1 MPGLTPPSHGWP
13 SAGERCS
20 QPVDRPPWCSRPGR
34 KMGRWAFSGQTHGSW
49 RWEWVCVN
57 DDPKADLHLRPRAQR
72 AAERVL
78 PPAPPAHA
86 IRGASQ
92 RHGGASVP
100 GAVVLGSL
108 EVTEGSARWNQRQ
121 SPLESSGQEHCLG
134 LSISTTSD
142 RSSISCSSGD

>member
-1 MPGLTPPSHGWP
+1 MVRVPGPSHRWP
-13 SAGERCS
+13 LAGERCS
-20 QPVDRPPWCSRPGR
+20 QPVDRPPRCSRPGR
-34 KMGRWAFSGQTHGSW
+34 EMGRWAFSGQTHGRW

-57 DDPKADLHLRPRAQR
+57 DDPKADLHLRPHAQR

-78 PPAPPAHA
+78 PPAPLHA
-86 IRGASQ
+86 IPGASQ

-100 GAVVLGSL
+100 GAVVLGSP

-142 RSSISCSSGD
+142 PSSISCSSGD

>member
-1 MPGLTPPSHGWP
+1 M
-13 SAGERCS
+13 
-20 QPVDRPPWCSRPGR
+20 
-34 KMGRWAFSGQTHGSW
+34 
-49 RWEWVCVN
+49 N

-100 GAVVLGSL
+100 GAVVLGSMV
-108 EVTEGSARWNQRQ
+108 VTEGSARWTQRQ